1 VFEET
6 VVMEGAAVVVEVG
19 KSWEVLD
26 VVELVGNLVL
36 EVVVVVA
43 AAAVKLVG
51 AMLEVGA
58 VETVS
63 TEPHIYNLLLDGAI
77 VF

>member
-26 VVELVGNLVL
+26 VVEFVGNLVL
-36 EVVVVVA
+36 EVVVV

>member
-1 VFEET
+1 
-6 VVMEGAAVVVEVG
+6 MEGAAVVVEVG

-26 VVELVGNLVL
+26 VVEFVGNLVL
-36 EVVVVVA
+36 EVVVV